1 MAKKRNKKKKRGSFS
16 FVTIFENRNVI
27 LMITGIALIVMMGFL
42 VRYFVYNSRGFD
54 IRKVVINNVKGY
66 IVDSDNR
73 KIQKRYAGRNIFT
86 VNLKQ
91 AEDLINNDFRTFR
104 NVEVRR
110 ILPDV
115 LEIDITAREPVAVID
130 AMGGI
135 VVDIEGFVIDVGE
148 TPENL
153 TKIKGITF
161 FFRSPAKETFVKNK
175 NLEKALLLMRGIDK
189 ILPEV
194 KGNIDYIDVSDNR
207 NTILSVKGVEI
218 KMGSDGYLSKMKNL
232 REIMPDPEMDIRDMN
247 YIDLRFEDAVISPK

>member
-1 MAKKRNKKKKRGSFS
+1 MAKKRNKKKNGRAFS
-16 FVTIFENRNVI
+16 LAAIFKNRNANLIIVS
-27 LMITGIALIVMMGFL
+27 IALIVLMGFL
-42 VRYFVYNSRGFD
+42 VRHFIYNSRGFD
-54 IRKVVINNVKGY
+54 IRKVAVNNIKGY
-66 IVDSDNR
+66 IADGDSE
-73 KIQKRYAGRNIFT
+73 KIRKRYIGRNIFT

-91 AEDLINNDFRTFR
+91 TEDLINNDFPAFR

-115 LEIDITAREPVAVID
+115 LEVDITAREPVAVID

-135 VVDIEGFVIDVGE
+135 VVDMEGFVIDVGE
-148 TPENL
+148 APNNL

-161 FFRSPAKETFVKNK
+161 FFRSPAKETFIKNK
-175 NLEKALLLMRGIDK
+175 NLEKALLLMKGIDK

-194 KGNIDYIDVSDNR
+194 KGNIDYIDVSDSR

-218 KMGSDGYLSKMKNL
+218 KMGSDGYLRKMKNL
-232 REIMPDPEMDIRDMN
+232 REIMHDPEMDIKDMN